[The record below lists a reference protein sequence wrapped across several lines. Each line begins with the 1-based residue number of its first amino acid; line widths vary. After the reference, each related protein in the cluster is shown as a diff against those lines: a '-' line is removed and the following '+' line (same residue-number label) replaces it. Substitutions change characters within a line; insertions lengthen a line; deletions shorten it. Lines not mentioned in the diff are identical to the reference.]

1 MILHICVN
9 QYSCPMKLYTLE
21 ANQMRDIEDFVN
33 NNGLD
38 RKDIVEIFQAKDGDY
53 VLVYYAE

>member
-1 MILHICVN
+1 
-9 QYSCPMKLYTLE
+9 MKLYTFE

-33 NNGLD
+33 NNGID